1 MAEFFDKKGVVRRW
15 KSWGVLSTS
24 VALGLVLVSGVF
36 WPPRAQAD
44 CVELIVCLDEK
55 DPRTC
60 RKLPFCEFSAI
71 ELWPV
76 CLTCP
81 PDIAER
87 WFIWQETFRDVVSQL
102 GRAGEFTRS
111 DAYQLQQE
119 LNALQYTLDELIQAW
134 DMKQ

>member
-1 MAEFFDKKGVVRRW
+1 V
-15 KSWGVLSTS
+15 
-24 VALGLVLVSGVF
+24 
-36 WPPRAQAD
+36 
-44 CVELIVCLDEK
+44 
-55 DPRTC
+55 
-60 RKLPFCEFSAI
+60 
-71 ELWPV
+71 
-76 CLTCP
+76 
-81 PDIAER
+81 R